1 MIHLSIVN
9 IEGERVPFVDQD
21 DNDSAKVN
29 NGKRSTSFNKRIWG
43 IDAILTNS
51 TIGRFPSQLFV
62 DDMAAQV
69 IDEQT
74 GLVKNGRTF
83 YPVNK
88 IPGSILYYSNKDNK
102 LYYNK
107 TFKGDSAGGS
117 KILHRCSYSDYELQ
131 EITSGFEM
139 YKKII

>member
-1 MIHLSIVN
+1 MIHVSVVN
-9 IEGERVPFVDQD
+9 IEAERVPFVDQS
-21 DNDSAKVN
+21 DNDAAKVFQE
-29 NGKRSTSFNKRIWG
+29 KRKTGLKDSIWC
-43 IDAILTNS
+43 IDVLLTNS

-62 DDMAAQV
+62 DDMAAGV

-74 GLVKNGRTF
+74 GTKTNGRTF

-88 IPGSILYYSNKDNK
+88 IPGSILYYNNQDNE

-117 KILHRCSYSDYELQ
+117 KILHKIKYTDYEIN
-131 EITSGFEM
+131 EITSGFNM
-139 YKKII
+139 YL